1 MLNRRYLMQTDLDD
15 RSGNRDTSPASNKGY
30 SQLNAFDYSVYK
42 LTPKVPPGA
51 SERPPPSSVASV

>member
-1 MLNRRYLMQTDLDD
+1 MQTDLDD

-51 SERPPPSSVASV
+51 SERPPPSSVVSV